1 MLSCTSEQ
9 TLMRIAQAERLRLF
23 LDYDGTLADFAS
35 SPDLVLPDEEVI
47 QILKELNANPALRV
61 AIVSG
66 RMLSQIR
73 KLLPIEGILLAGTY
87 GIELLMPG
95 GELIH
100 RQDYDRVRPLLEA
113 LKPQWESQIN
123 GREGFYLED
132 KGWSLAIHAR
142 FAEEDEAEAI
152 LKGARE
158 AAQRWIDTNQFHIL
172 GGNKFLEVGPKIAKK
187 GNTVAYLLE
196 RSPWEGAL
204 SIYVGDD
211 DKDEDA
217 FTVVNAYGGI
227 TILVA
232 QEQRPTAANCRLDS
246 PSSVRSWLRNLAP

>member
-9 TLMRIAQAERLRLF
+9 TLIRIAQAERLRLI
-23 LDYDGTLADFAS
+23 LDYDGTLADFAP

-47 QILKELNANPALRV
+47 QILKELNANPALKV

-73 KLLPIEGILLAGTY
+73 KLVPIEGIFLAGTY

-100 RQDYDRVRPLLEA
+100 RQDYDRVRPLLEE
-113 LKPQWESQIN
+113 LKPRWKLQIN

-142 FAEEDEAEAI
+142 FAEENEAETI
-152 LKGARE
+152 LNGARQT
-158 AAQRWIDTNQFHIL
+158 AQRWIDTDQFHIL
-172 GGNKFLEVGPKIAKK
+172 EGDKFLEVGPKIARK

-196 RSPWEGAL
+196 RYPWENAL
-204 SIYVGDD
+204 SIYIGDD

-217 FTVVNAYGGI
+217 FTVVNAHGGI
-227 TILVA
+227 TILVS

-246 PSSVRSWLRNLAP
+246 PSSVRSWLRKLIP